1 MKVLT
6 YLFAIAM
13 LFSACGTSNDSGTE
27 GSTKDANDNSSS
39 ESIAKA
45 EKEKDTDSK
54 DEGSSTVV
62 LPTEFPILNDGNAVE
77 FLTKYGKEHPENNIL
92 METNYGNI
100 TLELFDDVPIH
111 RANFLYLVN
120 RGYYDP
126 TEILRVIKGFM
137 IQGGNSEEEL
147 SASKRMIIGAY
158 CLPEEMSLKHPH
170 FRGALA
176 MSRTYTANPEKCSS
190 AYDFYIVHGTKY
202 KEVHLFQKEEEYGIK
217 YSDSQRKKY
226 KSTGGALHLDM
237 EHTVFGQVTAGFDVL
252 DKIANVEVDEGDWPK
267 KQVTVKMS
275 VVKN

>member
-1 MKVLT
+1 MKRIGF
-6 YLFAIAM
+6 LFATAIFFVACDVSTSSGESDTTLNDEASPKLDPIA
-13 LFSACGTSNDSGTE
+13 
-27 GSTKDANDNSSS
+27 
-39 ESIAKA
+39 IAK
-45 EKEKDTDSK
+45 EESK
-54 DEGSSTVV
+54 VEPSVV
-62 LPTEFPILNDGNAVE
+62 LPTEFPILNDNNSVE
-77 FLTKYGKEHPENNIL
+77 FLREYGEEHPENTIL

-100 TLELFDDVPIH
+100 TLELFDDVPLH

-147 SASKRMIIGAY
+147 AASKRMIIGAY

-176 MSRTYTANPEKCSS
+176 MSRTYTGNPTKCSS

-202 KEVHLFQKEEEYGIK
+202 KDVHLFQKEEEYGIK
-217 YSDSQRKKY
+217 YSEGQKKRY
-226 KSTGGALHLDM
+226 KTTGGAIHLDM
-237 EHTVFGQVTAGFDVL
+237 EHTVFGRVSKGFDVL
-252 DKIANVEVDEGDWPK
+252 DKIAAVEVDEGDWPK

-275 VVKN
+275 VLK